1 MLTTPS
7 PVTSAEQP
15 LVQPNPAMSSRNDD
29 MARMV
34 RPPGRTLTAPS
45 MQPTLQVDNE
55 ADVLV
60 QVTQNMCPAFDG
72 IVVHRVYSTC

>member
-1 MLTTPS
+1 
-7 PVTSAEQP
+7 
-15 LVQPNPAMSSRNDD
+15 
-29 MARMV
+29 
-34 RPPGRTLTAPS
+34 

-60 QVTQNMCPAFDG
+60 QVTQNMCPVFDG